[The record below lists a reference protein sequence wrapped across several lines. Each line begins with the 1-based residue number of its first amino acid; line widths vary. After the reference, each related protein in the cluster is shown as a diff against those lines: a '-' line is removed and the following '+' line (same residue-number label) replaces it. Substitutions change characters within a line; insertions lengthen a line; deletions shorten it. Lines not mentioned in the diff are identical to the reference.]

1 MSHGRDEHEEQEQR
15 RKWDEEKDRD
25 KHGEPYPA
33 DPWQPERK
41 ES

>member
-1 MSHGRDEHEEQEQR
+1 MSDGREEREEQEQR

-25 KHGEPYPA
+25 KRDEPYPA
-33 DPWQPERK
+33 DPWQPERR